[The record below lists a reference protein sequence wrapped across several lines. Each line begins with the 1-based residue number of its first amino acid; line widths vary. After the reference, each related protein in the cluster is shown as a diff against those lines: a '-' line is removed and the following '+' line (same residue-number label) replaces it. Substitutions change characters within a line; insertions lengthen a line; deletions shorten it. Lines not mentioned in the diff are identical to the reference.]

1 MLCDIGRQLARGDA
15 TPSDPSICDISRSLR
30 APVFAV
36 EYRKC
41 PGVAAT
47 AVLEDLMLR
56 IELVMQGEGL

>member
-1 MLCDIGRQLARGDA
+1 MAKVYGRLNKNTCGAA
-15 TPSDPSICDISRSLR
+15 LTISRSLS

-41 PGVAAT
+41 PGAAAT
-47 AVLEDLMLR
+47 AVLDDLMLR